1 MPASKRSK
9 ILLEFLVF
17 LYLFYQRFVNLV
29 HIELKFVLKPL
40 FVYIFG
46 SNVLSQKQLLHKS
59 LKLLVFIVN
68 FCRTQRRKVSQL
80 QNIILYLYLILC
92 CPDHILLTSLLA
104 LPANVLSF
112 HSKLV
117 RCH

>member
-9 ILLEFLVF
+9 ILLKFLVF

-29 HIELKFVLKPL
+29 HIELKFVLKLL
-40 FVYIFG
+40 FVYIFS
-46 SNVLSQKQLLHKS
+46 SNVLSQEQLLHKP

-68 FCRTQRRKVSQL
+68 SCRTQRRKVSQL
-80 QNIILYLYLILC
+80 QNIIFYLYLILC